1 MVRVTETL
9 RLFSCDG
16 TMVVQLVAKDATDK
30 GVPLT
35 EITDHR
41 SKAQGPAYVPGLEKL
56 YEKFQKARRSQ
67 LYLFMLMAL
76 ACVVAASFLL
86 SYTDLFS
93 RGVALVLLT
102 LSCIFIVLL
111 CRLATDFLKD
121 GDGNVLNIRSGVITT
136 PDGSSIVAT
145 HGDDH
150 GV

>member
-1 MVRVTETL
+1 MVHVTDTL

-16 TMVVQLVAKDATDK
+16 TMIVQLVAKDATDK

-35 EITDHR
+35 EITDYR
-41 SKAQGPAYVPGLEKL
+41 SKAQGPAHVPGLGQL
-56 YEKFQKARRSQ
+56 YEKFQKVRRSQ

-86 SYTDLFS
+86 PYTNPFS
-93 RGVALVLLT
+93 KGVALVLLV

-111 CRLATDFLKD
+111 CRLATDLLKD
-121 GDGNVLNIRSGVITT
+121 GDGNVLNIRNGVITM
-136 PDGSSIVAT
+136 PDGSSIMAT
-145 HGDDH
+145 HGDGH